1 MPTQSRNRIALLL
14 FVLPLFVSPC
24 FAQTSVT
31 IETISGTT
39 VSGDL
44 KNIDTDGTLVGAG
57 LEGVNIQQVLSIA
70 TDRKSTLTPAKT
82 VQLKLVDGGQ
92 LFVNSPTID
101 GETIKFAPTS
111 TKLSSISIQSVR
123 AIVFDD
129 SDLIREA
136 LAKPATN
143 EDTIIVENKKGLSRV
158 AGVLES
164 LDDQELVLNFNGKS
178 RPINRQKRKI
188 LAIVIAD
195 LGLEP
200 PQGMITTLSLT
211 DGSTLRGALTGID
224 ESSISML
231 LTGKQVIQV
240 PHEHFVR
247 LDIDSDS
254 IAYLSAM
261 EPTEVRQQAQFTVER
276 QWQRNLSVEGNPIRL
291 LVSASDSK
299 ESTQIQ
305 KFENGIGTSSFSRI
319 VFENTN
325 EFSRFR
331 TTAGIDA
338 ETSGRGDCVMRVEGD
353 GITLWSQRIRGSD
366 PAVEVDVD
374 IKGISQVA
382 LIVDTGEQ
390 FDLADH
396 ADWARAR
403 FVKTE

>member
-1 MPTQSRNRIALLL
+1 M
-14 FVLPLFVSPC
+14 
-24 FAQTSVT
+24 
-31 IETISGTT
+31 
-39 VSGDL
+39 
-44 KNIDTDGTLVGAG
+44 
-57 LEGVNIQQVLSIA
+57 
-70 TDRKSTLTPAKT
+70 
-82 VQLKLVDGGQ
+82 
-92 LFVNSPTID
+92 
-101 GETIKFAPTS
+101 
-111 TKLSSISIQSVR
+111 
-123 AIVFDD
+123 FDD

-299 ESTQIQ
+299 NRPRYRSLKTELERHPFHESFSKTP
-305 KFENGIGTSSFSRI
+305 TSS
-319 VFENTN
+319 VAFEPRQA
-325 EFSRFR
+325 SMQKRP
-331 TTAGIDA
+331 
-338 ETSGRGDCVMRVEGD
+338 D
-353 GITLWSQRIRGSD
+353 GAT
-366 PAVEVDVD
+366 V
-374 IKGISQVA
+374 
-382 LIVDTGEQ
+382 
-390 FDLADH
+390 
-396 ADWARAR
+396 
-403 FVKTE
+403 